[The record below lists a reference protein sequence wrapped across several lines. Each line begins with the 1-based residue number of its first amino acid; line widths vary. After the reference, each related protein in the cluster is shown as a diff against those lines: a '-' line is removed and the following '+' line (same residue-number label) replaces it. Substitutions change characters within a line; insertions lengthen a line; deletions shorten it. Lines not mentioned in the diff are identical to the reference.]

1 MCVCVCRVCVLV
13 RVCVCVLGVLLI
25 GVLPGHVWSQ
35 FGAVNKVRQE
45 MRSNI
50 HEALLNLS

>member
-1 MCVCVCRVCVLV
+1 MLV